1 VHEATSDADL
11 IEAIGDVP
19 SVQEEQGAAHASRP
33 FLCLPESA
41 DHGEDVFAS
50 RVWAALKARPASEIV
65 GYGVILA
72 RNALG
77 LPNPMRTRDRD
88 VLEQVILPAYAGRS
102 NIGSV
107 LFVGCAWYTRHYEKM
122 LPGRVYQT
130 IDPDPWKKR
139 FGARRHIVAGL
150 ESLDAHIAP
159 GSLDLIICNGVF
171 GWGLDD
177 RIDCERAFAACFAA
191 LRPAGELIIG
201 WNDVLEHRPLELTS
215 LQSLAR
221 FRPLTFE
228 PLGSTQYLANLENQ
242 HVFNFYA
249 KP

>member
-1 VHEATSDADL
+1 M
-11 IEAIGDVP
+11 
-19 SVQEEQGAAHASRP
+19 
-33 FLCLPESA
+33 
-41 DHGEDVFAS
+41 
-50 RVWAALKARPASEIV
+50 WAALRARPLSEIV
-65 GYGVILA
+65 GYGVILL

-77 LPNPMRTRDRD
+77 LPNRMRTRDRD
-88 VLEQVILPAYAGRS
+88 TLERVILPAYAARQD
-102 NIGSV
+102 IKTV

-122 LPGRVYQT
+122 LPGRTYWT
-130 IDPDPWKKR
+130 MDPDPWKKR

-159 GSLDLIICNGVF
+159 GSLDLIVCNGVF

-177 RIDCERAFAACFAA
+177 RADCERAFAACFKA
-191 LRPAGELIIG
+191 LRPSGELIIG
-201 WNDVLEHRPLELTS
+201 WNDVLELRPLELAT

-221 FRPLTFE
+221 FRPLIFG
-228 PLGSTQYLANLENQ
+228 PLGSAQYLANPENR

>member
-1 VHEATSDADL
+1 VL
-11 IEAIGDVP
+11 
-19 SVQEEQGAAHASRP
+19 
-33 FLCLPESA
+33 
-41 DHGEDVFAS
+41 AS
-50 RVWAALKARPASEIV
+50 RVWAALKARPASEIA

-77 LPNPMRTRDRD
+77 LPNRMRTPDRD
-88 VLEQVILPAYAGRS
+88 ALEQVILPAYAARPD
-102 NIGSV
+102 IKAV
-107 LFVGCAWYTRHYEKM
+107 LFVGCAWYTHHYKSM
-122 LPGRVYQT
+122 LPGREYWT

-150 ESLDAHIAP
+150 ESVDAHIAA
-159 GSLDLIICNGVF
+159 SRLDLIICNGVF

-177 RIDCERAFAACFAA
+177 RAACERAFEGCFNT

-201 WNDVLEHRPLELTS
+201 WNDVPEHRPLDLAS

-228 PLGSTQYLANLENQ
+228 PLGSSQHLANPEN
-242 HVFNFYA
+242 HHIYNFYA

>member
-1 VHEATSDADL
+1 
-11 IEAIGDVP
+11 
-19 SVQEEQGAAHASRP
+19 
-33 FLCLPESA
+33 
-41 DHGEDVFAS
+41 
-50 RVWAALKARPASEIV
+50 
-65 GYGVILA
+65 
-72 RNALG
+72 
-77 LPNPMRTRDRD
+77 LPNRMRTPDRD
-88 VLEQVILPAYAGRS
+88 TLEQVILPAYAARLD
-102 NIGSV
+102 IKTV
-107 LFVGCAWYTRHYEKM
+107 LFVGCAWYTGHYERM
-122 LPGRVYQT
+122 LPGRVYWT

-150 ESLDAHIAP
+150 ESIDAHIAP
-159 GSLDLIICNGVF
+159 ASLDLIICNGVF

-177 RIDCERAFAACFAA
+177 RAACERAFDGCFTA

-201 WNDVLEHRPLELTS
+201 WNDVLEHRPLDLVT

-228 PLGSTQYLANLENQ
+228 PLRSSQFLANPENR

>member
-1 VHEATSDADL
+1 ML
-11 IEAIGDVP
+11 
-19 SVQEEQGAAHASRP
+19 
-33 FLCLPESA
+33 
-41 DHGEDVFAS
+41 AS

-77 LPNPMRTRDRD
+77 LPNRMRTRDRD
-88 VLEQVILPAYAGRS
+88 TLEQVILPAYAARS
-102 NIGSV
+102 DVRTV

-122 LPGRVYQT
+122 LPGRVYRT

-150 ESLDAHIAP
+150 ESLDAHVAP
-159 GSLDLIICNGVF
+159 GSVDLIVCNGVF

-177 RIDCERAFAACFAA
+177 RADCERAFDACFTA
-191 LRPAGELIIG
+191 LRPSGELIIG
-201 WNDVLEHRPLELTS
+201 WNDVPEHRPLELAS

-221 FRPLTFE
+221 LRPLIFV
-228 PLGSTQYLANLENQ
+228 PLGSSQYLANPDNR
-242 HVFNFYA
+242 HVFSFYA
-249 KP
+249 RP

>member
-1 VHEATSDADL
+1 M
-11 IEAIGDVP
+11 
-19 SVQEEQGAAHASRP
+19 
-33 FLCLPESA
+33 
-41 DHGEDVFAS
+41 FAS

-88 VLEQVILPAYAGRS
+88 TLEKVILAHYAKRPD
-102 NIGSV
+102 IERV
-107 LFVGCAWYTRHYEKM
+107 LFVGCAWYTRHYEKAFAD
-122 LPGRVYQT
+122 RVYQT

-139 FGARRHIVAGL
+139 FGARRHVVAGL
-150 ESLDAHIAP
+150 ENLAAHIAP
-159 GSLDLIICNGVF
+159 GSLDVIICNGVF

-177 RIDCERAFAACFAA
+177 RVDCERAFAACFEA

-201 WNDVLEHRPLELTS
+201 WNDVLEHRPLELAS
-215 LQSLAR
+215 LQALAR

-228 PLGSTQYLANLENQ
+228 PLRCSQYLANPENR

>member
-1 VHEATSDADL
+1 M
-11 IEAIGDVP
+11 
-19 SVQEEQGAAHASRP
+19 
-33 FLCLPESA
+33 
-41 DHGEDVFAS
+41 FAS
-50 RVWAALKARPASEIV
+50 RVLAALKARPMSEIV

-77 LPNPMRTRDRD
+77 LPNRMRTRDRD
-88 VLEQVILPAYAGRS
+88 TLEQVILPAYAARAD
-102 NIGSV
+102 IKSV
-107 LFVGCAWYTRHYEKM
+107 LFVGCAWYTHHYEKM
-122 LPGRVYQT
+122 LPGRVYWT

-139 FGARRHIVAGL
+139 FGGRRHIVAGL
-150 ESLDAHIAP
+150 ESLDAHVAP

-177 RIDCERAFAACFAA
+177 RADCERAFAACFDA

-201 WNDVLEHRPLELTS
+201 WNDVLEHRPLDLAS

-221 FRPLTFE
+221 FRRPIFE
-228 PLGSTQYLANLENQ
+228 PLGSSQYLANPDNG
-242 HVFNFYA
+242 HVYNFYA